1 MLSPA
6 SEVTLLLVM
15 KRTGNIRAMEQILGA
30 HGVRVAGVSSEEEL
44 DALLEKSRAP
54 DLALVDVTGFGASVW
69 RMCASLQS
77 RELPF
82 MVLFQPGDAN
92 LGNQSLQYGA
102 LSLLQK
108 PIAKNAL
115 LQFIASWRR
124 SHPLSGGNPDEH
136 A

>member
-1 MLSPA
+1 MAPA
-6 SEVTLLLVM
+6 DNVAVLLVM

-44 DALLEKSRAP
+44 DALLENYRAA
-54 DLALVDVTGFGASVW
+54 DLALVDVSGFGASVW

-82 MVLFQPGDAN
+82 MVLFQPGEAS

-115 LQFIASWRR
+115 LQFIAAWRR
-124 SHPLSGGNPDEH
+124 SQPVPGGNADEH